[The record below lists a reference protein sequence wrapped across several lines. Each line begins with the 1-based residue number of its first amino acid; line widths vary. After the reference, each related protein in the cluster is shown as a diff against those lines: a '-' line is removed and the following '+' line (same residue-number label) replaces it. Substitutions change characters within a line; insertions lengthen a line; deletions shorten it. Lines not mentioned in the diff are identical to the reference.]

1 MDDIE
6 AVRAA
11 LGVDKLTLIGVS
23 YGTFLA
29 QAYAARYPTHVERV
43 LLDSVLDVSGWDP
56 FYLDVFSAVPRVLRA
71 VCRRTCG
78 SFTDDAVADLSLL
91 VTRLESSSLRG
102 RVTLPNGRRR
112 RSR

>member
-1 MDDIE
+1 M
-6 AVRAA
+6 RAA

-56 FYLDVFSAVPRVLRA
+56 FYLDIFGAVPRVLRA
-71 VCRRTCG
+71 VCRRIC
-78 SFTDDAVADLSLL
+78 AALH
-91 VTRLESSSLRG
+91 
-102 RVTLPNGRRR
+102 RRR
-112 RSR
+112 GGRPGPAGRAPGAGPCTAT